1 MRVREKPRDSKTL
14 SERKKVCKNERG
26 RQQGE
31 GKEAERERER
41 GRNAVVVNQMSS
53 DSIH

>member
-1 MRVREKPRDSKTL
+1 MKERKCVRMRGEDSKG
-14 SERKKVCKNERG
+14 RG

-31 GKEAERERER
+31 GKEAERDRER